1 MFIPILFEDNHLLVV
16 NKPAG
21 LLVQGDETGDITLA
35 DQAKAYIKE
44 RYKKPGDVF
53 LGIVHRLDRPVSGA
67 VILARTSKAL
77 ERMNALFAE
86 RKVEKK
92 YWAVV
97 KKRPNADSGILTNYL
112 YKDTERNTTHV
123 IDKPSRRHPDAKL
136 SELKYTIVGNLYG
149 DTVLEVEPATGRS
162 HQIRAQLAH
171 IGSPILGDLK
181 YGYPTPNADA
191 SIHLHCSSMA
201 WIHPVTKEYMKVV
214 APLPNEPTWKKFE
227 PLLKDIIK
235 ESVKQ

>member
-97 KKRPNADSGILTNYL
+97 KKRPDADSGILTNYL

-136 SELKYTIVGNLYG
+136 SELK
-149 DTVLEVEPATGRS
+149 
-162 HQIRAQLAH
+162 
-171 IGSPILGDLK
+171 
-181 YGYPTPNADA
+181 
-191 SIHLHCSSMA
+191 
-201 WIHPVTKEYMKVV
+201 
-214 APLPNEPTWKKFE
+214 
-227 PLLKDIIK
+227 
-235 ESVKQ
+235 